1 MRAACRALVFA
12 GVFAGAS
19 PAAAQLGYD
28 PRIIAGDPAP
38 AQSSRLAPA
47 PDFRTP
53 RIDLREAPGPSRNGL
68 IAALPVRE
76 NVTLGIGR
84 FQSTAPRPRT
94 HLEAEPQP
102 TEMRRRGRGIA
113 ALGVSVRF

>member
-1 MRAACRALVFA
+1 MRTACRALVIA
-12 GVFAGAS
+12 GVWAGAT

-28 PRIIAGDPAP
+28 PMIIARDSRPVQPVRQAP
-38 AQSSRLAPA
+38 P
-47 PDFRTP
+47 PDFRLS
-53 RIDLREAPGPSRNGL
+53 RIDLREAPGPGASGL
-68 IAALPVRE
+68 IAALPVRD

-102 TEMRRRGRGIA
+102 TELRRRSRGIA
-113 ALGVSVRF
+113 AVGVSVRF